1 MHRRL
6 IDNARDRGVFGG
18 HRRQS
23 HITRRISSFCF
34 DRFFWYAHLRLSGF
48 HDRFVV
54 GHHVHGS
61 RLRGSSVSCKI
72 DRTRKRV
79 RPGASFRMSFVVDDR
94 QMQYDIVIPDAAPD
108 TLTLLSAAKGVI
120 CDILHLIY
128 GLQTAYLQ
136 HKSTIFSKVFNSA
149 IYRIV

>member
-1 MHRRL
+1 MIVSLLAIMYTPSSELGFLLDRRYP
-6 IDNARDRGVFGG
+6 
-18 HRRQS
+18 Q
-23 HITRRISSFCF
+23 T
-34 DRFFWYAHLRLSGF
+34 
-48 HDRFVV
+48 
-54 GHHVHGS
+54 
-61 RLRGSSVSCKI
+61 
-72 DRTRKRV
+72 V
-79 RPGASFRMSFVVDDR
+79 RPGDSFRMSFVVDGR

-108 TLTLLSAAKGVI
+108 TLTILSAVKGVI